1 MEWSTPQAMSR
12 VAVAA
17 LLLAVA
23 FALAGSLLWE
33 MTTTAYYGAPGHF
46 TRTEHH
52 QIYPH
57 RAEALW
63 IAAGLIGA
71 LCVTATGLAL
81 RSRRIC
87 SSHPS

>member
-1 MEWSTPQAMSR
+1 MGWSTPPGMSR

-23 FALAGSLLWE
+23 FALAGSLVWE
-33 MTTTAYYGAPGHF
+33 MTTTAYYREPGHF
-46 TRTEHH
+46 TRIEQH

-63 IAAGLIGA
+63 IVAGLIAA
-71 LCVTATGLAL
+71 LSLTATGLAL
-81 RSRRIC
+81 RSRRIR
-87 SSHPS
+87 SPQLS